1 MVDVCKQQEKNKANK
16 NIFYPNFDE
25 VLGKK
30 IYKMNILKCIPTLF
44 KMRFQF

>member
-1 MVDVCKQQEKNKANK
+1 MFVNNKKKNKANK

-30 IYKMNILKCIPTLF
+30 SIK
-44 KMRFQF
+44 